1 MIAKL
6 SVALIV
12 AISLGGAVAYSRS
25 SGHPATPDKAA
36 PNPETPA
43 CESAAQDAC
52 SCKQLWCPWC
62 TA

>member
-6 SVALIV
+6 SIALIV
-12 AISLGGAVAYSRS
+12 AISLGSAVAYSHS
-25 SGHPATPDKAA
+25 SKRPATPDKAT
-36 PNPETPA
+36 PHPETPA
-43 CESAAQDAC
+43 CESAAQSPC